1 MQSDFVTRTLEMRYS
16 SCSMDLFVLGVSWV
30 ISLSIELKYQQA
42 FNRIEDYFKD
52 VTQLTWCVVES
63 EKGMFTL

>member
-1 MQSDFVTRTLEMRYS
+1 
-16 SCSMDLFVLGVSWV
+16 MDLFVLGVSWV